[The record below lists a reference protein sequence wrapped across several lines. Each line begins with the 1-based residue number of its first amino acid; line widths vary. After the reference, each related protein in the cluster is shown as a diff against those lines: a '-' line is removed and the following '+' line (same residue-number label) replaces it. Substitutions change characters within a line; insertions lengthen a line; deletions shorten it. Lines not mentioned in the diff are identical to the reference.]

1 MDGQLRNNIKPGI
14 LVDVV
19 LKKDQ
24 PTGKLTRGHV
34 KRILTNSSTH
44 PHGIKVMLVEQN
56 LVGREQKILTQE

>member
-34 KRILTNSSTH
+34 KRILTNS
-44 PHGIKVMLVEQN
+44 
-56 LVGREQKILTQE
+56 